1 MYDINFFNQTIDIFS
16 TIIIFLLGI
25 FFINQIANAFK
36 ATKRRAFGLY
46 VWHSI
51 FSLVYAFLSLTMP
64 ADTSIYYLQSL
75 NNLPEF
81 NLGTNAVVYLTAI
94 FTSNLGL
101 SYLGVFL
108 VFNIFGT
115 IGLLAVD
122 ASLRHATDN
131 KSNFMKF
138 LALLVVLLPSMNF
151 WTSAIGKDS
160 IAFMSTG
167 LLLWAS
173 IDLKNNLKLTVFS
186 FIIMFMV
193 RPHIAALMII
203 SFALSLLI
211 TKILSPFKRI
221 FFIIISIFGSILLI
235 PITLQYVGLNE
246 IISVD
251 LVKDYISV
259 RQGYNMLGG
268 GGINISAMPFIS
280 KIFTYSFRPL
290 PYEAHSFLS
299 FLSSIDNLIL
309 LIILILSL
317 LTGLISKGEK
327 FSFSDSKENRWF
339 LLIFALGVMIAS
351 SYTTSN
357 LGISVR
363 QKWMYMPIMLYFLFL
378 YMKIKWSKEVNIK

>member
-131 KSNFMKF
+131 KSNFIKF
-138 LALLVVLLPSMNF
+138 LALLIVLLPSMNF

-173 IDLKNNLKLTVFS
+173 IDLKKNIKL
-186 FIIMFMV
+186 IIFAFVCMLLV
-193 RPHIAALMII
+193 RPHISAVMI
-203 SFALSLLI
+203 FAFAFSLLI
-211 TKILSPFKRI
+211 SKTLSPFKRI
-221 FFIIISIFGSILLI
+221 FLIMISLFGIILLLPLVLEYI
-235 PITLQYVGLNE
+235 GYREVVSI
-246 IISVD
+246 D
-251 LVKDYISV
+251 LVKDFINK
-259 RQGYNMLGG
+259 RQGYNLYGG
-268 GGINISAMPFIS
+268 GGIDISSMPLLL
-280 KIFTYSFRPL
+280 KLFTYSFRPL

-299 FLSSIDNLIL
+299 FLSSLDNVIL
-309 LIILILSL
+309 LTVFTLSL
-317 LTGLISKGEK
+317 FSGITSKGK
-327 FSFSDSKENRWF
+327 MFSLSDSRENRWF
-339 LLIFALGVMIAS
+339 LLFFALTVLLIS
-351 SYTTSN
+351 SATTSN

-363 QKWMYMPIMLYFLFL
+363 QKWMSMPILLYFMFLF
-378 YMKIKWSKEVNIK
+378 IKVK

>member
-1 MYDINFFNQTIDIFS
+1 MDSIIFFDHIIDIFS
-16 TIIIFLLGI
+16 TFGIFLLGI
-25 FFINQIANAFK
+25 ILINQITNVFR
-36 ATKRRAFGLY
+36 ATKLRAFGLY
-46 VWHSI
+46 IWHSI
-51 FSLVYAFLSLTMP
+51 FSIVYAFLSLTMP
-64 ADTSIYYLQSL
+64 ADTTIYYLQSL

-81 NLGTNAVVYLTAI
+81 NLGTSAVVHLTAI

-122 ASLRHATDN
+122 ASLRHATEK
-131 KSNFMKF
+131 KSNFIKF

-167 LLLWAS
+167 LILWAS
-173 IDLKNNLKLTVFS
+173 IDLKNNLKLTVFA
-186 FIIMFMV
+186 FIIMFIV
-193 RPHIAALMII
+193 RPHIAVLMII
-203 SFALSLLI
+203 AFALSLLI
-211 TKILSPFKRI
+211 TKILSPLKRI

-235 PITLQYVGLNE
+235 PIMLQYVGLNE

-251 LVKDYISV
+251 LVKDFISV
-259 RQGYNMLGG
+259 RQGYNLLGG
-268 GGINISAMPFIS
+268 GGIDISTMPFIF
-280 KIFTYSFRPL
+280 KLFTYSFRPL

-317 LTGLISKGEK
+317 FTGLISKGEK

-378 YMKIKWSKEVNIK
+378 YMKIKWSKEVIIK